1 MASGASRKAREAE
14 AEVRP
19 SSGNVFEDLGVPD
32 SAQAY
37 ARAELAGQIVALI
50 TELGLTQAKAARL
63 LGIDQPGVSDLVRGK
78 LTGFS
83 SERLF
88 RFLGALGQ
96 DVEIHVRPTPARR
109 ATPRIRVVAERR
121 GTSAS
126 ARAKGSRKAS

>member
-1 MASGASRKAREAE
+1 MPSGASRKENRTEPT
-14 AEVRP
+14 VRP

-37 ARAELAGQIVALI
+37 ARAELAVQIVAI
-50 TELGLTQAKAARL
+50 IAERGLTQAKAASI

-78 LTGFS
+78 LARFS

-109 ATPRIRVVAERR
+109 ATPRIRVIAERR
-121 GTSAS
+121 GA
-126 ARAKGSRKAS
+126 AAAAKAKGSRKAS